1 MNIVEPIFVQ
11 CRNKPAE
18 IALVA
23 PGTELN
29 LVSYGRLARS
39 INNVCRRAIAA
50 NLSAGNRVAVFI
62 EDKILHAIILLAL
75 TRLGIVTI
83 SGRNKNFSKRLGID
97 AVISDKSFLFP
108 ADKIILADFDWIS
121 GDDQPLDSK
130 YIHRAAPDDLCRIF
144 LTSGTTGEEKAV
156 AVTHRM
162 LAERIA
168 RQNLHFGST
177 ISFSS
182 RVFVDLG
189 LTTSLGFQLL
199 IAMLWRGGALF
210 VAGDDQATIS
220 SFPIYKVQGMIVA
233 PGGLAEVL
241 DAVERRPQYECRFD
255 AIWTGGS
262 SLPKALSDRARIRLS
277 SNLTIAYGSTEA
289 TMVASM
295 PAQFSDGAPGAVGYV
310 FPGINVEITDNEGSP
325 LEVGKEGIVRIKS
338 RWGAT
343 EYLGDP
349 EESARAFRDGWFYPG
364 DIGYL
369 TNDNMLVISGRANSV
384 MNLGGEKVS
393 PEKIEEVLLAHPR
406 IAQAAVLAMLSDLGL
421 EQHVYALIVPR
432 SDVDANELRAHCL
445 ANMPAKFVPS
455 RFITVNEIPKNDT
468 GKIDRQR
475 IPELM
480 KSKLN

>member
-1 MNIVEPIFVQ
+1 MNIVEPIFLQ

-18 IALVA
+18 IALAA
-23 PGTELN
+23 PGTALN
-29 LVSYGRLARS
+29 VVSYGRLARS
-39 INNVCRRAIAA
+39 INNVCRRVISTR
-50 NLSAGNRVAVFI
+50 LSAGNRVAVFI
-62 EDKILHAIILLAL
+62 EDKILHAIVLLAL

-83 SGRNKNFSKRLGID
+83 SGRNKNFSKRFGID
-97 AVISDKSFLFP
+97 AVIADKSFTFP
-108 ADKIILADFDWIS
+108 VDKIILADFDWIS
-121 GDDQPLDSK
+121 GDDRPLDGK
-130 YIHRAAPDDLCRIF
+130 YIYRAAPDDLCRIF
-144 LTSGTTGEEKAV
+144 LTSGTTGDEKAV
-156 AVTHRM
+156 AVSHRM

-168 RQNLHFGST
+168 RQDLHFGST

-182 RVFVDLG
+182 RVFVDLS

-220 SFPIYKVQGMIVA
+220 SFPIYKVQGMIVS

-241 DAVERRPQYECRFD
+241 EAVERRPQYECRFD

-262 SLPKALSDRARIRLS
+262 SLPKGLSDRARMRLS
-277 SNLTIAYGSTEA
+277 SNLTFAYGSTEA

-295 PAQFSDGAPGAVGYV
+295 PAQFSDGVPGAVGYV
-310 FPGINVEITDNEGSP
+310 FPGIKVEIADNEGLP
-325 LEVGKEGIVRIKS
+325 LATGKEGIVRIKS
-338 RWGAT
+338 RFGAT

-349 EESARAFRDGWFYPG
+349 EESARVFRDGWFYPG

-369 TNDNMLVISGRANSV
+369 TNDNMLVISGRGNSV

-393 PEKIEEVLLAHPR
+393 PEKIEEVLLAHPG

-421 EQHVYALIVPR
+421 EQQIYALIVPR
-432 SDVDANELRAHCL
+432 SHLDVNEVRAHCL
-445 ANMPAKFVPS
+445 AHIPTKLIPS

-475 IPELM
+475 LRELA